1 MSLGPA
7 PPAIALRRVSK
18 RFASQ
23 TGPAVEALQDVSF
36 ELPAG
41 SFSVV
46 LGPSGCGKTTLLRLV
61 DGLIT
66 PDSGQVQVEGGPPQP
81 GPGIGVV
88 FQSFRL
94 LPWRSVA
101 QNVGFVLEVAR
112 VSRSDRRER
121 VAEALATVGLTRFAD
136 AYPAELSGG
145 MKQRA
150 ALARALVTQPR
161 VLLMDE
167 PFASLDAQSREL
179 MQAELL
185 RIWQKR
191 RCLVLFVTHSVDEA
205 LLLGERVILM
215 APRPGRVA
223 EIVAVNIPQPRSGDA
238 ARAHPRFL
246 ELRAYLWERIRTMV
260 LSDPESDFYGR

>member
-1 MSLGPA
+1 
-7 PPAIALRRVSK
+7 LRAVSK
-18 RFASQ
+18 AFAARN
-23 TGPAVEALQDVSF
+23 GERVEALQNISF

-61 DGLIT
+61 DGLIP
-66 PDSGQVQVEGGPPQP
+66 PDAGQVLVEGGPPQP
-81 GPGIGVV
+81 GPAIGVV

-101 QNVGFVLEVAR
+101 ENVGFVLEIAR
-112 VSRSDRRER
+112 VSRSDRRDR
-121 VAEALATVGLTRFAD
+121 IAEALATVGLTRFAD

-167 PFASLDAQSREL
+167 PFASLDAQTREL

-191 RCLVLFVTHSVDEA
+191 RSLVLFVTHSVDEA

-223 EIVAVNIPQPRSGDA
+223 EIVAVDIPQPRSGDA
-238 ARAHPRFL
+238 VRLHPRFL
-246 ELRAYLWERIRTMV
+246 ELRAHLWERIRSMV